1 MFTVSIPPNKYTKN
15 IILNT
20 DPITEPSLW
29 KLVPRG
35 IVVSA
40 ILGFVNFLTADK
52 IKAIAEEKVQ
62 KAMLE
67 LIPDSTFNKVD
78 FATDSSIDAVY
89 EGKSS
94 DGTLT
99 GICVQTT
106 FSGSVSDIT
115 IIVGVKPDSTISGV
129 KITAIGETAGLG
141 SKANTPEW
149 LNQFKGLSGKLN
161 LVKNK
166 KEAETDIVAI
176 SGATETSTAVT
187 NAVQVALDC
196 AIEYLGGAGK

>member
-1 MFTVSIPPNKYTKN
+1 MKN
-15 IILNT
+15 TPLSMIAVLAC
-20 DPITEPSLW
+20 
-29 KLVPRG
+29 VC

-67 LIPDSTFNKVD
+67 LIPDSTFEKIESVPSH
-78 FATDSSIDAVY
+78 FDAMY
-89 EGKSS
+89 EAKSS
-94 DGTLT
+94 DGTLN
-99 GICVQTT
+99 GVCVQTT

-115 IIVGVKPDSTISGV
+115 IIVGVKPDKTISGV
-129 KITAIGETAGLG
+129 KITAINETAGLG

-149 LNQFKGLSGKLN
+149 LSQFEGLSGKLN
-161 LVKNK
+161 LLKNK
-166 KEAETDIVAI
+166 KEAETDILAI

-187 NAVQVALDC
+187 NAVQLALDG
-196 AIEYLGGAGK
+196 AIEYLGGAVK

>member
-1 MFTVSIPPNKYTKN
+1 MKN
-15 IILNT
+15 TPLSMIAVLAC
-20 DPITEPSLW
+20 
-29 KLVPRG
+29 VC

-62 KAMLE
+62 NAMLE
-67 LIPDSTFNKVD
+67 LIPDSTFNKIE
-78 FATDSSIDAVY
+78 FAADASIDAMY
-89 EGKSS
+89 EAKSA
-94 DGTLT
+94 DGTVN
-99 GICVQTT
+99 GVCVQTT
-106 FSGSVSDIT
+106 FAGSVSNIT
-115 IIVGVKPDSTISGV
+115 IIVGVKPDNTISGV

-141 SKANTPEW
+141 SKANSPEW
-149 LNQFKGLSGKLN
+149 LDQFKGLSDKLN

-196 AIEYLGGAGK
+196 AVEYLGGASK